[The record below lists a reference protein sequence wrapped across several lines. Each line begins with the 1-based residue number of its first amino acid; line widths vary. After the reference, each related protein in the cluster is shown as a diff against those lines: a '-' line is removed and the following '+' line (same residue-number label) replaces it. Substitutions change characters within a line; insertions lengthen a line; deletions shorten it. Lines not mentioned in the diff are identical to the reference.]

1 MALTPKTSL
10 DAAHGAVDFPIGRW
24 ADRTVI
30 TVLLHPEQR
39 VLQRDGASFRL
50 AHSPKLRNRAA
61 CPGDDNSFAALYSRN
76 ESGELSLRSV
86 DVDGLAA
93 HVTRL
98 AIQGGLESGP
108 WSWKRRCLP
117 RPQPSVRK
125 FGLNNDIRFPDAI
138 IQGKEYPFN
147 RHTAGMLFFNDEGSE
162 NGGLI
167 FGGQKTKD
175 GTVSSYGHLSFDRYN
190 QDQELNLEYLQD
202 GSGQSTKLAFL
213 DQPEWPISD
222 LLKQPRSQW
231 GHFAATHPHST
242 PRLMM
247 QRAGDGSVSLGLKD
261 AQGHTRILIE
271 VAADGTPII
280 RLLDPS
286 GKIVSQLSPSK

>member
-1 MALTPKTSL
+1 MGAGKVQRELRMWRIY
-10 DAAHGAVDFPIGRW
+10 GAVSTLALVVVAVSGFTMAR
-24 ADRTVI
+24 
-30 TVLLHPEQR
+30 QK
-39 VLQRDGASFRL
+39 ASFG
-50 AHSPKLRNRAA
+50 SI
-61 CPGDDNSFAALYSRN
+61 
-76 ESGELSLRSV
+76 
-86 DVDGLAA
+86 DVQRINVVEPDG
-93 HVTRL
+93 T
-98 AIQGGLESGP
+98 
-108 WSWKRRCLP
+108 
-117 RPQPSVRK
+117 VRMVISDK
-125 FGLNNDIRFPDAI
+125 ARFPGAI

-222 LLKQPRSQW
+222 VLKQPRSQW